1 MNNEIK
7 DSLKLIE
14 DHIEKTNLLIKNNF
28 YEKISLL
35 KEFYPDKNINK
46 KELSSLSYKESELFS
61 NIKLF
66 GLKVQ
71 RGYDFNK
78 KVIYTL

>member
-35 KEFYPDKNINK
+35 KEFYPICSK
-46 KELSSLSYKESELFS
+46 KLEDDYYHIELYSLVSSVKISIFLIL
-61 NIKLF
+61 
-66 GLKVQ
+66 
-71 RGYDFNK
+71 
-78 KVIYTL
+78 IYIQF